1 MNIQRPDK
9 KKYQNEMPQTDE
21 GWWESVLAEEK
32 RYSTVRPQVSEMRHK
47 TVPVPQGTS
56 ESSSASASVVNAD
69 WNLIRQLYAEDRII
83 EMKVTA
89 HNRGGL
95 LVENDRFTGFIPYSH
110 LVELA
115 GKTTDL
121 DREVCLEAYTGK
133 SIRVKVIECAP
144 EDGRVVFSERA
155 ALTRPGRRNELFHT
169 LQLGAHVTGI
179 VTNITD
185 FGVFVDLGGVEGLIH
200 LSELS
205 WGRVAHPNQ
214 IVRLGEEIKV
224 QVLEISIERSRVA
237 LSLKRLIPNPWE
249 SADSEFPVDRV
260 ISAVITSVLTY
271 GAFARLTAGV
281 EGLIHASEMPL
292 PADRSPCDILTEGQP
307 VQVRVLHVDS
317 AHQRLGLSL
326 RLISE

>member
-1 MNIQRPDK
+1 MNIQRSEK

-32 RYSTVRPQVSEMRHK
+32 RYSTVRPQIGIVKQK
-47 TVPVPQGTS
+47 TSTPEATG
-56 ESSSASASVVNAD
+56 SSSPTPAIVPAD

-83 EMKVTA
+83 EMRVTA

-95 LVENDRFTGFIPYSH
+95 LAENAGLSGFIPYSH

-115 GKTTDL
+115 GKVTEL
-121 DREVCLEAYTGK
+121 DREVCLQAYIGK
-133 SIRVKVIECAP
+133 SLRVKVIECAP

-155 ALTRPGRRNELFHT
+155 ALTQPGRRNELFHT
-169 LQLGAHVTGI
+169 LQLGAQVTGT

-205 WGRVAHPNQ
+205 WGRVSHPNQ
-214 IVRLGEEIKV
+214 IVRLGEELKV

-237 LSLKRLIPNPWE
+237 LSLKRLISNPWE

-260 ISAVITSVLTY
+260 VEAVITSVLTY
-271 GAFARLTAGV
+271 GAFARLTTGV

-292 PADRSPCDILTEGQP
+292 PAGCSPRDILAESQP
-307 VQVRVLHVDS
+307 VQVRVLHVDP

-326 RLISE
+326 RLTNE

>member
-1 MNIQRPDK
+1 MNIQRPAK

-32 RYSTVRPQVSEMRHK
+32 RYSTPGPQVSVAKQK
-47 TVPVPQGTS
+47 TFSQQTTDGP
-56 ESSSASASVVNAD
+56 SAPPSVVPAD
-69 WNLIRQLYAEDRII
+69 WDLVRQLYAEDRII

-95 LVENDRFTGFIPYSH
+95 LVENEGFAGFIPYSH
-110 LVELA
+110 LVVLA
-115 GKTTDL
+115 AQTTEP
-121 DREVCLEAYTGK
+121 DREACLQAYIGK
-133 SIRVKVIECAP
+133 SLRVKVIECAP

-155 ALTRPGRRNELFHT
+155 ALTQPGRRNELFHT
-169 LQLGAHVTGI
+169 LQLGAQVKGI

-205 WGRVAHPNQ
+205 WGRVSHPNQ
-214 IVRLGEEIKV
+214 IVRLAEELKV
-224 QVLEISIERSRVA
+224 QVLEISVERSRVA

-249 SADSEFPVDRV
+249 NADSEFPVDRV
-260 ISAVITSVLTY
+260 VSAVITSVLTY
-271 GAFARLTAGV
+271 GAFARLGAGI

-292 PADRSPCDILTEGQP
+292 TADRSPRDILAAGQA
-307 VQVRVLHVDS
+307 VQVRVLHVDP

-326 RLISE
+326 RLTNE